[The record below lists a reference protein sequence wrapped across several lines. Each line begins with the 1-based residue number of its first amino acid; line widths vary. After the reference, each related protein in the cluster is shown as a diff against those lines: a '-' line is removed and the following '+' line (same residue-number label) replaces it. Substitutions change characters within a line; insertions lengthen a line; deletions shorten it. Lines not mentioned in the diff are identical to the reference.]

1 MGWLRGVD
9 GVDTGWLRGGNGVVT
24 GWQWVGPKISSC
36 DYEIN

>member
-36 DYEIN
+36 DCEIN